1 MISLEGLSKHY
12 DGVPLFS
19 NVSTSIKTGMR
30 IGLVGKNGS
39 GKTTLLKI
47 LLGKETYDEGAV
59 NLNKNITIGYLPQEI
74 ITGKGTSI
82 IQEVL
87 ASVPELIETQRAI
100 KELTEKLKT
109 NPENN
114 KLTIEIGNLQE
125 KFEQID
131 GWGIEKRAEI
141 ILTGLGFSKK
151 DFSAKTENLSGGW
164 RMRVALG
171 SVLLKNPDVIF
182 LDEPTN
188 HLDLEATIWLEKF
201 LENWKKALVLISH
214 DRVFLDKSVNYIF
227 EISLKKIFV
236 YKGNYTDFVN
246 AKALRLEQN
255 RNEYK
260 NQQKKIR
267 ETNRF
272 IEKFRYKNTK
282 ASQVQS
288 RIKTLEKMNVV
299 ELEEVDRKKIYL
311 KLTQP
316 ERGPLKQIILDKVSM
331 QYNGKKLFENINW
344 TVERGNKFGIVGE
357 NGIGKSTLLKLLYG
371 IEKCTNGKIIIGNNV
386 RVAYYAQNQYDI
398 LNNEDSV
405 LESINN
411 ESKNYNETEVRS
423 YLGSFLFIG
432 DDINKKIKVLSG
444 GEKARLV
451 LAKILL
457 NPANIL
463 LLDEPTNHL
472 DIDSR
477 SILERT
483 LKNYK
488 GSVICI
494 SHDRHFLNEVTSR
507 TCEVNKSSFKI
518 YEGNYDYY
526 IWKKK
531 ESNVEV
537 AQNKN
542 IAPKRRNSKKEFY
555 ERKRIRNRLNIIE
568 KSIKNLE
575 SLMDIARAKINEY
588 GQCNNYD
595 GLQKYSDKL
604 LNLEDDYISLLE
616 EKEELTS

>member
-1 MISLEGLSKHY
+1 MISLEGLSKYY
-12 DGVPLFS
+12 DGDPLFS

-30 IGLVGKNGS
+30 IALVGKNGS

-114 KLTIEIGNLQE
+114 KLANEIGNLQE
-125 KFEQID
+125 KFEQIG
-131 GWGIEKRAEI
+131 GWDIEKRAEI

-171 SVLLKNPDVIF
+171 SVLMKNPDVIF

-246 AKALRLEQN
+246 AKVLRLEQN

-288 RIKTLEKMNVV
+288 RIKTLEKMNIV
-299 ELEEVDRKKIYL
+299 EL
-311 KLTQP
+311 
-316 ERGPLKQIILDKVSM
+316 
-331 QYNGKKLFENINW
+331 
-344 TVERGNKFGIVGE
+344 
-357 NGIGKSTLLKLLYG
+357 
-371 IEKCTNGKIIIGNNV
+371 
-386 RVAYYAQNQYDI
+386 
-398 LNNEDSV
+398 
-405 LESINN
+405 
-411 ESKNYNETEVRS
+411 
-423 YLGSFLFIG
+423 
-432 DDINKKIKVLSG
+432 
-444 GEKARLV
+444 
-451 LAKILL
+451 
-457 NPANIL
+457 
-463 LLDEPTNHL
+463 
-472 DIDSR
+472 
-477 SILERT
+477 
-483 LKNYK
+483 
-488 GSVICI
+488 
-494 SHDRHFLNEVTSR
+494 
-507 TCEVNKSSFKI
+507 
-518 YEGNYDYY
+518 
-526 IWKKK
+526 
-531 ESNVEV
+531 
-537 AQNKN
+537 
-542 IAPKRRNSKKEFY
+542 
-555 ERKRIRNRLNIIE
+555 
-568 KSIKNLE
+568 
-575 SLMDIARAKINEY
+575 
-588 GQCNNYD
+588 
-595 GLQKYSDKL
+595 
-604 LNLEDDYISLLE
+604 
-616 EKEELTS
+616 

>member
-1 MISLEGLSKHY
+1 MISLEGLSKYY
-12 DGVPLFS
+12 DGDPLFS
-19 NVSTSIKTGMR
+19 NVSTSIKLGMR

-59 NLNKNITIGYLPQEI
+59 NINKNITIGYLPQEI
-74 ITGKGTSI
+74 IIGKGTSI

-87 ASVPELIETQRAI
+87 ASVPDLIETQGAI

-114 KLTIEIGNLQE
+114 KLAIEIGNLQE
-125 KFEQID
+125 KFEQIG
-131 GWGIEKRAEI
+131 GWDIEKRAEI

-201 LENWKKALVLISH
+201 LGSWKKALVLISH

-236 YKGNYTDFVN
+236 YKGNYSDFIN

-272 IEKFRYKNTK
+272 IERFRYKNTK
-282 ASQVQS
+282 SSQVQS
-288 RIKTLEKMNVV
+288 RIKSLEKMNLV
-299 ELEEVDRKKIYL
+299 ELEEIDRNKIYI
-311 KLTQP
+311 KLIQP
-316 ERGPLKQIILDKVSM
+316 ERGPLKQIVLDKVSM
-331 QYNGKKLFENINW
+331 EYNGKRLFENINW
-344 TVERGNKFGIVGE
+344 TLERGNKVGIVGE
-357 NGIGKSTLLKLLYG
+357 NGIGKSTLLKLMYG
-371 IEKCTNGKIIIGNNV
+371 IEKCTNGKIIIGSNV

-398 LNNEDSV
+398 LNDNDSV
-405 LESINN
+405 LETINN
-411 ESKNYNETEVRS
+411 ESKNFNETEVRS

-494 SHDRHFLNEVTSR
+494 SHDRHFLNEVTNL

-531 ESNVEV
+531 ESNLHD
-537 AQNKN
+537 AQNKKIVPRGKN
-542 IAPKRRNSKKEFY
+542 LNTEYSDRKK
-555 ERKRIRNRLNIIE
+555 IRNRLTNIE
-568 KSIKNLE
+568 KSIIDLE
-575 SLMDIARAKINEY
+575 KLMGIARAKIDKF
-588 GQCNNYD
+588 GQDNNYE
-595 GLQKYSDKL
+595 GLQKHSDEL
-604 LNLEDDYISLLE
+604 LNLEDNYLSLLE
-616 EKEELTS
+616 EKEGLTG